1 MTVSSQAG
9 QGICDMVRPHPIIR
23 LALHA
28 PVEIYEHGFGRLLG
42 KRFVRLSHG
51 GSDTCDCRTVLEVIG
66 ANGDEVMVIAGLG
79 PSCEWFR
86 DINSG
91 APVSVELGGTTFPAD
106 HRVLG
111 EPEAVAVIADYER
124 RHWLIRPPLV
134 YRVMGDLALPG
145 LRRESGGPRRPGAQ
159 AAHRRVSACPP
170 RRLGMAGE
178 SVREQ

>member
-1 MTVSSQAG
+1 
-9 QGICDMVRPHPIIR
+9 MVRPHPIIR

-66 ANGDEVMVIAGLG
+66 ANGDEVKVIAGLG

-124 RHWLIRPPLV
+124 RHWLIRPLV
-134 YRVMGDLALPG
+134 YRVMGILLCRDYDGSPAAHVDLAHKLPIVAF
-145 LRRESGGPRRPGAQ
+145 RPARL
-159 AAHRRVSACPP
+159 AA
-170 RRLGMAGE
+170 
-178 SVREQ
+178 

>member
-1 MTVSSQAG
+1 
-9 QGICDMVRPHPIIR
+9 MVRPHPIIR

-124 RHWLIRPPLV
+124 RHWLVRPLV
-134 YRVMGDLALPG
+134 FRVMGILLCRDYDGSPAAHVDLAHKLPIVAF
-145 LRRESGGPRRPGAQ
+145 RPARL
-159 AAHRRVSACPP
+159 AA
-170 RRLGMAGE
+170 
-178 SVREQ
+178 

>member
-1 MTVSSQAG
+1 
-9 QGICDMVRPHPIIR
+9 MVRPHPIIR

-51 GSDTCDCRTVLEVIG
+51 GSDSCDCRTVLEVIG
-66 ANGDEVMVIAGLG
+66 ANGDEVMVIAGLGG

-91 APVSVELGGTTFPAD
+91 APVSVELGGTTFPPAD

-124 RHWLIRPPLV
+124 RHWLIRPLV
-134 YRVMGDLALPG
+134 YRVMGILLCRDYDGSPAAHVDLAHKLPIVAF
-145 LRRESGGPRRPGAQ
+145 RPARL
-159 AAHRRVSACPP
+159 AA
-170 RRLGMAGE
+170 
-178 SVREQ
+178 